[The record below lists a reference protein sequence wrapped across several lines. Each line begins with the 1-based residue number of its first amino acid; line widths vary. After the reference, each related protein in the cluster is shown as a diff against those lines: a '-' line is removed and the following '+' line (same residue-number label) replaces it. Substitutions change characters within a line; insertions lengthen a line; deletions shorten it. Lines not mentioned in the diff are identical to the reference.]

1 MIRTRQNLFPGV
13 NPHLNSR
20 LQNEGDSWS
29 EFHSAHV
36 IDIGRAIDALL
47 PEGYLVRP
55 EKGLQVRFS
64 ALSAADDAP
73 QRAFRRRPD
82 VAVVQSSAQTSPTP
96 SGGAVTAPILSLSA
110 QEILNEGDPYDALV
124 IYAVEPAGVRRSVT
138 WIELLSPNN
147 KRGGSGYESY
157 LSKRALTLKSGI
169 ALVEIDYLHQTP
181 PISDRIP
188 SYADDQPGAY
198 PYLVIVSNPRPS
210 LQEGKADVYGAAV
223 SMALPTFPIPLLG
236 DDAVI
241 LDLNAVYQQTYR
253 SFAAYS
259 YFVDYDQ
266 LPARFKT
273 YSTADQDFIR
283 AHLDE
288 IRAQRSKS
296 AE

>member
-1 MIRTRQNLFPGV
+1 MIRTRQNLFPGI

-64 ALSAADDAP
+64 APDDPGAP
-73 QRAFRRRPD
+73 QRSFRCRPD
-82 VAVVQSSAQTSPTP
+82 VAVVQTASDPAAPP
-96 SGGAVTAPILSLSA
+96 SGGIVTAPVLSLA
-110 QEILNEGDPYDALV
+110 AHEILNEGEPYDALV
-124 IYAVEPAGVRRSVT
+124 IYAVEPAGIGRSVT
-138 WIELLSPNN
+138 WIELLSPAN
-147 KRGGSGYESY
+147 KRGGTGFESY

-181 PISDRIP
+181 PISERIP
-188 SYADDQPGAY
+188 SYPDDQPGAY
-198 PYLVIVSNPRPS
+198 PYLVIVTNPRPS
-210 LQEGKADVYGAAV
+210 LQEGKADVYGATV
-223 SMALPTFPIPLLG
+223 SMKLPTFPIPLLG
-236 DDAVI
+236 DDSVI
-241 LDLNAVYQQTYR
+241 LDLNAVYQQTYL

-266 LPARFKT
+266 LPMRFKT
-273 YSTADQDFIR
+273 YSTPDQDFIR
-283 AHLDE
+283 AHLDA
-288 IRAQRSKS
+288 IRAQHPR
-296 AE
+296 

>member
-64 ALSAADDAP
+64 ALGDVDDAP

-82 VAVVQSSAQTSPTP
+82 VAVVQSSAQPRSSP
-96 SGGAVTAPILSLSA
+96 SGGIVTAPVLSLSA
-110 QEILNEGDPYDALV
+110 HEILNEGDPYDALV
-124 IYAVEPAGVRRSVT
+124 IYAVEPAGIGRSVT
-138 WIELLSPNN
+138 WIELLSPAN
-147 KRGGSGYESY
+147 KRGGTGYESY

-188 SYADDQPGAY
+188 SYPDDQPGAY

-210 LQEGKADVYGAAV
+210 LQEGKADIYGATV
-223 SMALPTFPIPLLG
+223 SMMLPTFPIPLLG
-236 DDAVI
+236 DDAII

-253 SFAAYS
+253 SFAAFS

-273 YSTADQDFIR
+273 YSTPDQDFIR
-283 AHLDE
+283 VHLDA
-288 IRAQRSKS
+288 IRAQPPASP
-296 AE
+296 E